1 MAVLL
6 AGWHRTLVFMSFQSG
21 RMLWMISM
29 FPFTVLTGFQ
39 ISNITQL
46 RPTIQEK
53 LRPDLLASPIN
64 LGHPGSV
71 LRVSATHDS
80 VRPGNASTESVSLA
94 PSDIAEIVVR
104 IIPGGSNSRI
114 DAAALT
120 SCPWKESS
128 VGLRSGMGLP
138 ARRGR
143 FTGGKIQRPR
153 HPE

>member
-1 MAVLL
+1 
-6 AGWHRTLVFMSFQSG
+6 
-21 RMLWMISM
+21 MISM
-29 FPFTVLTGFQ
+29 FPFTVLAGFQ

-53 LRPDLLASPIN
+53 LKPDFLASPIN
-64 LGHPGSV
+64 LGHRGSV

-114 DAAALT
+114 DATALT
-120 SCPWKESS
+120 SCSLEREFCKTP
-128 VGLRSGMGLP
+128 VGNRYCQPGGGGSLGVRF
-138 ARRGR
+138 RGR
-143 FTGGKIQRPR
+143 VTPNKVG
-153 HPE
+153 